1 MEYQGIDLSTA
12 QQRCRPK
19 SANFA
24 LDKQTAATLRYYLL
38 VAAGWSSVAMG
49 ESVAFDSIKLSCG
62 ETVELEML
70 GTHFRGL
77 RPTKLRLT
85 TWLVH
90 ERMSSV
96 RSS

>member
-12 QQRCRPK
+12 QQHCRPK

-62 ETVELEML
+62 RNGRARDAWHTLQ
-70 GTHFRGL
+70 G
-77 RPTKLRLT
+77 
-85 TWLVH
+85 
-90 ERMSSV
+90 SAAN
-96 RSS
+96 